1 MSFKETMNAPPI
13 PNTAKTTRVNMK
25 YATETMMILLVE
37 AKKSAEASII
47 AMATLKF
54 FHWQQRTRL
63 KIMKNKVKAPAT
75 M

>member
-1 MSFKETMNAPPI
+1 
-13 PNTAKTTRVNMK
+13 MK
-25 YATETMMILLVE
+25 YTTETRIILLVA
-37 AKKSAEASII
+37 AKKSAEASIM

-63 KIMKNKVKAPAT
+63 KIMKNKVKTPAT